1 MLPFRLEEKIAQG
14 GFGEVW
20 RGVNPSGET
29 VAVKFLKIDRAGPA
43 FLELFKREFAILSEI
58 RHVHLARVFDFGFD
72 PGRNLYFFTQ
82 EYCPGVPLQKAAPAL
97 LKEGFGGMEE
107 ILVQVLSALDYIHSQ
122 GIIHSDVKPENILV
136 GADDEGRPHAR
147 LVDFGISAR
156 LGAMTGGRGGTLA
169 YMAPELFDK
178 TAAIDHRVDLYALGM
193 SFFQVLAGALPFGEL
208 MDAED
213 VIVWHQKGRVSDAE
227 WEKTGIPK
235 HLREIIFKLL
245 RKKPSDRFSSA
256 KVVLNFLNLST
267 GRKYLKEEEGLLGQI
282 PTEGP
287 LVERRSEV
295 VEPLLKKL
303 DGGSGPAGSAFV
315 TVYGERGMGKSRV
328 LDEIRHALELK
339 EIPLCLVDGDW
350 QVPVWPRLCEW
361 LGLAPLPESEMG
373 EGWRTARRAEAV
385 IDAAAARPFCL
396 MVDDAQKADS
406 EMKALLVEL
415 KSEMAVG
422 GAPGIKIVT
431 ATDEEA
437 EDSFALRRISPAG
450 VGEYV
455 RQVLGEAHG
464 LDRLASLLR
473 DYSGGLPLLM
483 VEGLKFLVSHFAR
496 GESLEQLLPP
506 PEVGE
511 LYRAPVAALTDAE
524 REVLYAI
531 ALIFRPVEAEELSVV
546 LGRSVEDVVLD
557 SLACVR
563 KGLLAEGVGDGAFRV
578 SSQALALGLIRTL
591 DTERAETRRNL
602 HRKIAQG
609 LQSRPTASPREIAY
623 HLAKCGE
630 VEKAALYFREAAK
643 GFQEKGQVTAAT
655 DCLLRAIDGVGET
668 SSVWEGLVLEAV
680 RLLTLS
686 GEYDQ
691 ASSFLRRLETH
702 PSSEKEELQGWIA
715 FKRRRFPEAREFYAR
730 ALQGLPAG
738 DWKKRIFLEN
748 SLGNV
753 DLQEGRPFEASQRFR
768 KTQEWESRLE
778 PQDRLKIN
786 NNNMGLALSLMG
798 DLPGAE
804 AFYRKRLEAGRDRMN
819 ASEELTCQN
828 GLGYVLIQACRYEE
842 AAVVLKRATELAER
856 TGALHSLFSGMGN
869 LVTALV
875 KEGCY
880 ADSLPY
886 LQKMLTHQQKLG
898 TLRDLA
904 YNYLRQ
910 GDVYLT
916 LGMSEAA
923 HDAFQKGNKAATESK
938 QPTLG
943 AWILL
948 MEGYWQREFGDPE
961 RARQLFL
968 QTELDATRISQ
979 DDLVTWAVFAL
990 ADLAYEHGDMEE
1002 ARRHWERILPING
1015 DEEFGARMQLLTLK
1029 VSPPAAKPDV
1039 EAAFAG
1045 LEKTCQE
1052 RHFREILWELYE
1064 VWGRKEQAAEVVV
1077 SIAESLPEE
1086 YRDRYLSHGGRQRVL
1101 QAFQKALDDQLDHAS
1116 KGLGFRMRKL
1126 LAPLK
1131 RHLHL
1136 H

>member
-1 MLPFRLEEKIAQG
+1 MLPFRAEEKIAQG

-20 RGVNPSGET
+20 KGVNASGET
-29 VAVKFLKIDRAGPA
+29 VAVKFLKIDRAGPG

-97 LKEGFGGMEE
+97 LKDGFGGMEE

-156 LGAMTGGRGGTLA
+156 LGGMTGGRGGTLA

-178 TAAIDHRVDLYALGM
+178 TAAVDHRVDLYALGM
-193 SFFQVLAGALPFGEL
+193 SFFQVLAGGLPFTEM
-208 MDAED
+208 MDSQE
-213 VIVWHQKGRVSDAE
+213 VILWHQKGRISDAE
-227 WEKTGIPK
+227 WERTGIPK
-235 HLREIIFKLL
+235 HLQEVLSKLL

-295 VEPLLKKL
+295 IEPLLKKL
-303 DGGSGPAGSAFV
+303 GDGSGPAASAFV
-315 TVYGERGMGKSRV
+315 TVFGERGMGKTRV
-328 LDEIRHALELK
+328 LDEIRHALELQ
-339 EIPLCLVDGDW
+339 EIPLCLVNGDW

-373 EGWRTARRAEAV
+373 EGWRVARRAEAV
-385 IDAAAARPFCL
+385 IDAAQARPFCF
-396 MVDDAQKADS
+396 MVDDAHKADS
-406 EMKALLVEL
+406 EMKALLAEL
-415 KSEMAVG
+415 KGRIEAGV
-422 GAPGIKIVT
+422 APGLKIVT
-431 ATDEEA
+431 SMDEEV
-437 EDSFALRRISPAG
+437 EDSVALRRISPAG

-455 RQVLGEAHG
+455 RQVLGEAPG
-464 LDRLASLLR
+464 LDGLAALLR
-473 DYSGGLPLLM
+473 DYSGGLPVLM
-483 VEGLKFLVSHFAR
+483 VEGLKFLGPHFAR
-496 GESLEQLLPP
+496 GESLEHLLPP

-511 LYRAPVAALTDAE
+511 LYRAPVASLTDAE
-524 REVLYAI
+524 REVLYAV
-531 ALIFRPVEAEELSVV
+531 ALFFRPVKAEELSVV

-563 KGLLAEGVGDGAFRV
+563 KGLLAEGVGEGAFRV

-591 DTERAETRRNL
+591 DTEQPEKRRNL

-643 GFQEKGQVTAAT
+643 GFQERGQVAAAT
-655 DCLLRAIDGVGET
+655 DCLIRAIDGVGEA
-668 SSVWEGLVLEAV
+668 SPVWEGLVLEAV

-691 ASSFLRRLETH
+691 AASFLRRLETH
-702 PSSEKEELQGWIA
+702 PSSEREELHGWIA
-715 FKRRRFPEAREFYAR
+715 FKRRRFPEAREYYAR

-738 DWKKRIFLEN
+738 DWKKRIYLEN
-748 SLGNV
+748 ALGNV

-768 KTQEWESRLE
+768 KTMEWEPRLG
-778 PQDRLKIN
+778 PQDRIRIN
-786 NNNMGLALSLMG
+786 NNNLGLALSLMG

-804 AFYRKRLEAGRDRMN
+804 KFYRNRLEARRDQMD
-819 ASEELTCQN
+819 ASEELSCQN

-842 AAVVLKRATELAER
+842 AAKVLMRATELAER
-856 TGALHSLFSGMGN
+856 TGAMHSLFSSMGN

-886 LQKMLTHQQKLG
+886 LHKMLTHQQRLG

-923 HDAFQKGNKAATESK
+923 HDAFQKGQKAATEAK
-938 QPTLG
+938 QPALA

-961 RARQLFL
+961 RSRQLFL

-979 DDLVTWAVFAL
+979 EDLATWSVFAL
-990 ADLAYEHGDMEE
+990 ADLAYERGEVEE

-1015 DEEFGARMQLLTLK
+1015 DEEFAARMRLLTLK
-1029 VSPPAAKPDV
+1029 VSPPAAKQDV
-1039 EAAFAG
+1039 EAAFAD

-1064 VWGRKEQAAEVVV
+1064 AWGRKEQAAEVVV

-1101 QAFQKALDDQLDHAS
+1101 QAFQKALDDQIDQTS